1 MTQAADD
8 VVTEFC
14 QLWSKPDPDVIM
26 AHFTDDAVYHNIP
39 MAAATGREAIRELLE
54 TVILQGIDGIDFQV
68 HRQLSQGSGDS
79 GVVMNERTDV
89 MRRTGGGTIEL
100 PVMGV
105 FEVRDGKIAVWRDYF
120 DLATVTNAL
129 T

>member
-1 MTQAADD
+1 MTQAAD

-14 QLWSKPDPDVIM
+14 KLWSNPDPDVIM
-26 AHFTDDAVYHNIP
+26 THFTDDAVYHNIP
-39 MAAATGREAIRELLE
+39 MAPASGLQAIRELLE
-54 TVILQGIDGIDFQV
+54 TVILQGIDGIDLEV
-68 HRQLSQGSGDS
+68 HRQLSQGSGES

-120 DLATVTNAL
+120 DLATVTAAF

>member
-1 MTQAADD
+1 MTQSADD

-14 QLWSKPDPDVIM
+14 TLWSNPDPDVIM
-26 AHFTDDAVYHNIP
+26 THFTDDAVYHNIP
-39 MAAATGREAIRELLE
+39 MAAATGREAIRELLD

-68 HRQLSQGSGDS
+68 HRQLSSGD
-79 GVVMNERTDV
+79 VVMNERTDV

-120 DLATVTNAL
+120 DLATVTAAF